1 MPRALKVCST
11 VGCPT
16 LTAVGRC
23 DACRAKAEQARGTR
37 TQRGYTNAW
46 LRISERYLAR
56 HPLCV
61 VRRPGCTLVATV
73 SDHYPVSRRDLV
85 AQGVRDPDADH
96 RLRPVCAQCHGRETA
111 VYQPG
116 GWHRPAS

>member
-1 MPRALKVCST
+1 MPRALSV
-11 VGCPT
+11 CPT
-16 LTAVGRC
+16 VDCHELTPGGRC
-23 DACRAKAEQARGTR
+23 AGCKAKAERARGTR
-37 TQRGYTNAW
+37 TQRGYDSRWTKRSKA
-46 LRISERYLAR
+46 YLAR

-61 VRRPGCTLVATV
+61 VRRPGCTALATV

-85 AQGVRDPDADH
+85 AQGVSDPDADR

-116 GWHRPAS
+116 GWHRRS